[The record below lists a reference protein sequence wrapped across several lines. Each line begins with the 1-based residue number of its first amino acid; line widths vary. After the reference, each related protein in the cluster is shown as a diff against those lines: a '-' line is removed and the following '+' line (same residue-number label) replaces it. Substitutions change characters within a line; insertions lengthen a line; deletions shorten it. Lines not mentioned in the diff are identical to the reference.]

1 MNDVDNCHNSSLFNH
16 SLLRF
21 YMTTQQLNARRLPKI
36 VATGLLGFSLLS
48 PGLLI
53 SGCSNSDNVETK
65 PANETTDSSS
75 AVETA
80 KSMDDVVANADV
92 NSIEEENTTAKTD
105 TDIVSHDISPIAAAV
120 KEPSILTNRT
130 EAGTPENTV
139 KLALDTLYYGDVK
152 KAATYYKVDMENF
165 AEELKNTQFAF
176 KQTVEAVT
184 IIDTKYNSDKTKATV
199 TGELRLKGQNE
210 PAALAYDLQKINGE
224 WKILG

>member
-21 YMTTQQLNARRLPKI
+21 YMTTQQLTARRLPKI

-48 PGLLI
+48 TGLLI

-80 KSMDDVVANADV
+80 KSAYDVAANADV